1 MTTQPPPEDSI
12 PKKPSARRTPTRKTP
27 DGTPVNQILLGD
39 CVEVMDSL
47 PAKCADLVFA
57 DPPYN
62 MQLGGDL
69 WRPNMTKVDA
79 VNDPWD

>member
-1 MTTQPPPEDSI
+1 MGRIESESSIFLSPPWYNIVPMTNPKPPKRPAA
-12 PKKPSARRTPTRKTP
+12 KTTPS
-27 DGTPVNQILLGD
+27 DVPVNQILLGD

-62 MQLGGDL
+62 MQLGGD
-69 WRPNMTKVDA
+69 
-79 VNDPWD
+79 